1 MKPLR
6 RFWELVT
13 SGEIQLVA
21 GALSFSTLLSLIPF
35 MAVSLATLQYVGG
48 LETIYPKVE
57 AIVLQY
63 FQGPT
68 GAEGTQIVKRAFRRV
83 HAGRM
88 GGWGAVALVLASI
101 FLINDMERGLHRIWN
116 LPDRRP
122 VHKRI
127 FLYWIFMILFPAGLA
142 IYVAASSMKFFDG
155 TGTPVSMKVLNYTLL
170 FFTLY
175 FVYKVVPNTKVSI
188 GAASVGA
195 LVGTIGLSALLSSF
209 KWITQSFFSWGSLY
223 GSFAAIPGLLI
234 WVLLTWYMVLVGAAV
249 SASFRKSF

>member
-6 RFWELVT
+6 RFWDLVK

-57 AIVLQY
+57 ALVLQY

-68 GAEGTQIVKRAFRRV
+68 GAEGTKIIRRVFRRI

-88 GGWGAVALVLASI
+88 GGLGVTALVLASI

-116 LPDRRP
+116 LPERRP
-122 VHKRI
+122 LHKRL
-127 FLYWIFMILFPAGLA
+127 FLYWFFMLLFPAGLA
-142 IYVAASSMKFFDG
+142 MYVAVSSIKFFEG
-155 TGTPVSMKVLNYTLL
+155 TGIPLLAKFVNYSVL

-175 FVYKVVPNTKVSI
+175 FVYKIVPNTKVSI
-188 GAASVGA
+188 GAALMGA
-195 LVGTIGLSALLSSF
+195 LAGTVGLSFLLTTF
-209 KWITQSFFSWGSLY
+209 KWISHSLFAWGKLY

-249 SASFRKSF
+249 SASFRK

>member
-6 RFWELVT
+6 RFWDLIT

-57 AIVLQY
+57 SIVLQY

-68 GAEGTQIVKRAFRRV
+68 GAEGTRVIRRAFHRI

-116 LPDRRP
+116 LTERRP
-122 VHKRI
+122 LHKRI
-127 FLYWIFMILFPAGLA
+127 FLYWIFMVLFPAGLA
-142 IYVAASSMKFFDG
+142 IYVAVSSMKFFDG
-155 TGTPVSMKVLNYTLL
+155 TGSPLSLKIVNHAIL
-170 FFTLY
+170 FFALY
-175 FVYKVVPNTKVSI
+175 FVYKVVPNTKVPMGPALT
-188 GAASVGA
+188 GAA
-195 LVGTIGLSALLSSF
+195 VGTLGLHVLLSSF
-209 KWITQSFFSWGSLY
+209 KWISHSFFAWGKLY
-223 GSFAAIPGLLI
+223 GSFAALPGLLI
-234 WVLLTWYMVLVGAAV
+234 WVLLTWYMVLIGAAI
-249 SASFRKSF
+249 SASFRK